1 MTELKLLV
9 ILAKCIDLN
18 FLAFVSLE
26 LLILLI
32 SSKLKEDEDVILS
45 SIAQVIEDTFS
56 LGFKGY
62 IIYKILGL
70 LVDIIN
76 IFFGGF
82 IC

>member
-32 SSKLKEDEDVILS
+32 SFKLKENEDVILS
-45 SIAQVIEDTFS
+45 SIAQV
-56 LGFKGY
+56 L
-62 IIYKILGL
+62 KI
-70 LVDIIN
+70 
-76 IFFGGF
+76 
-82 IC
+82 